1 MNGNGYWKNISMRST
16 YKRML
21 PNKVL
26 ATRKLICRL
35 IYIIAIVTGILLL
48 PMSHATENDEAIK
61 GLREMIFNL
70 DPNEI
75 GITQD
80 KLNHPVWGMVME
92 TGFETGSFTL
102 VTLADGTTSLYFST
116 GGGTIGAGEH
126 ENVRKAV
133 GHYLTGAQ
141 YFYKNASKVEE
152 TPGPVEGEVIFYF
165 LTFEG
170 KFAYSAP
177 EEKLGNGNDELSNL
191 FYAAHAVMRE
201 IREIE
206 KK

>member
-1 MNGNGYWKNISMRST
+1 MKYSHNR
-16 YKRML
+16 RL
-21 PNKVL
+21 PLDNVP
-26 ATRKLICRL
+26 ATCKLMGRL
-35 IYIIAIVTGILLL
+35 IYLFAIVAGSLVS

-70 DPNEI
+70 DPDEI

-92 TGFETGSFTL
+92 TGFENGSFTL
-102 VTLADGTTSLYFST
+102 VTLADGTTSLYFSN

-126 ENVRKAV
+126 ESVRKAV

-177 EEKLGNGNDELSNL
+177 EEKLGNGKDKLSNL
-191 FYAAHAVMRE
+191 FYAAHGVISE
-201 IREIE
+201 IRGIE
-206 KK
+206 PK